1 VIVRYVSVTV
11 LVALGPPS
19 AIGSYDCLEWV
30 ELDRRRSGGSG
41 RKTERS
47 EERHY
52 VRWVGQSFG
61 ERPKDLH
68 FGGTVRQPFFL
79 ATLAVRGKVRR
90 VAV

>member
-1 VIVRYVSVTV
+1 MRVMREVCLRHAFANVCNGSNSTV
-11 LVALGPPS
+11 GDQA
-19 AIGSYDCLEWV
+19 A
-30 ELDRRRSGGSG
+30 RG